1 MNTTLKKT
9 PIGWNRN
16 PIFVQTQIKVA
27 TIKIS
32 SDQNINA
39 DSLKRLNTATPP
51 LINKLSM
58 H

>member
-1 MNTTLKKT
+1 M
-9 PIGWNRN
+9 
-16 PIFVQTQIKVA
+16 FVQTQIKVA

-51 LINKLSM
+51 LIDKFSM

>member
-1 MNTTLKKT
+1 M
-9 PIGWNRN
+9 
-16 PIFVQTQIKVA
+16 FVQTQIKVA

-51 LINKLSM
+51 LINKSSM